1 MIDRI
6 QDRRGRTIYNADKRK
21 CIKCEQISYL
31 SDQVP
36 KIEDNFEQII
46 SPETAYQMI
55 SMLEGV
61 VQRGTGRKLKHLNLN
76 LAGKTGTTNNNT
88 DTWFIGFTS
97 KLAVGVYV
105 GMDDPK
111 SLGKRE
117 TGARTA
123 LPIFKDFI
131 KKAVNKKDARPF
143 KVAKNITMIVIDPV
157 NGEKANFGSK
167 ETVIEAFKKNNPNL
181 KNYEFKDINY
191 RLKNDNILKFY

>member
-1 MIDRI
+1 
-6 QDRRGRTIYNADKRK
+6 
-21 CIKCEQISYL
+21 
-31 SDQVP
+31 
-36 KIEDNFEQII
+36 
-46 SPETAYQMI
+46 
-55 SMLEGV
+55 
-61 VQRGTGRKLKHLNLN
+61 
-76 LAGKTGTTNNNT
+76 
-88 DTWFIGFTS
+88 
-97 KLAVGVYV
+97 
-105 GMDDPK
+105 MDDPK

-131 KKAVNKKDARPF
+131 KKAVSKKDARPF

-191 RLKNDNILKFY
+191 RLKNNNILKFY